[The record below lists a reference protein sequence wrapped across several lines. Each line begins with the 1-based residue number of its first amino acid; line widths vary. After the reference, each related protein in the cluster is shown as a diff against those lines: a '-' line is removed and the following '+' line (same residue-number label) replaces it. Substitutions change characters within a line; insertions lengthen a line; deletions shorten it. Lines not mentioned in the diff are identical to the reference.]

1 MNNPATPPLVIASI
15 DRQGLSAAVTAR
27 LRDMIVEG
35 ALPPGTRLN
44 ERMLC
49 EQLNVSRTPLREA
62 FKTLAVEGLV
72 ALQPNR
78 GAVVAQMSVP
88 DIEQTF
94 EVMGAL
100 EGFSGELACA
110 RATDEEIAEVRALQ
124 FELMAA
130 HARRD
135 LPTYYKLNHT
145 IHDRFNA
152 MARNAVLTE
161 TYQQINARIQSL
173 RFRSNFNQDKW
184 DLAVK
189 EHAAMLEALERR
201 DGPALRLILQ
211 QHLRN
216 KRDAVIAVLRAAQ
229 APEARGASSAES
241 GDA

>member
-1 MNNPATPPLVIASI
+1 MNKPEHPPVIASI
-15 DRQGLSAAVTAR
+15 DRLGLSVAVGAR

-35 ALPPGTRLN
+35 VLAPGTRLN

-62 FKTLAVEGLV
+62 FKTLAVEGLIV
-72 ALQPNR
+72 LQPNR

-88 DIEQTF
+88 EIEQTF

-100 EGFSGELACA
+100 EGLSGELACT
-110 RATDEEIAEVRALQ
+110 RATDDEVAEVKALH
-124 FELMAA
+124 FEMLAA

-135 LPTYYKLNHT
+135 LPAYYKLNHA
-145 IHDRFNA
+145 IHDRMNA

-189 EHAAMLEALERR
+189 EHGAMLEALERR
-201 DGPALRLILQ
+201 DGGALRMILQ

-229 APEARGASSAES
+229 APSSGS
-241 GDA
+241 PGDM

>member
-1 MNNPATPPLVIASI
+1 
-15 DRQGLSAAVTAR
+15 
-27 LRDMIVEG
+27 MIVEG
-35 ALPPGTRLN
+35 TLQPGTRLN

-88 DIEQTF
+88 EIEQTF

-110 RATDEEIAEVRALQ
+110 RAADAEIAEVRALQ

-135 LPTYYKLNHT
+135 LPSYYKLNHR
-145 IHDRFNA
+145 IHDCFNA
-152 MARNAVLTE
+152 MARNVVLTE

-189 EHAAMLEALERR
+189 EHAAMLDALERR

-216 KRDAVIAVLRAAQ
+216 KRDAVIAVLSAAQ
-229 APEARGASSAES
+229 APASSASEEFASKDPLS
-241 GDA
+241 GDV

>member
-1 MNNPATPPLVIASI
+1 MNKPEIPPVIASI
-15 DRQGLSAAVTAR
+15 DRLGLSVAVGAR

-35 ALPPGTRLN
+35 VLAPGTRLN

-62 FKTLAVEGLV
+62 FKTLAVEGLIL
-72 ALQPNR
+72 LQPNR
-78 GAVVAQMSVP
+78 GAVVAQMSEP
-88 DIEQTF
+88 EIEQTF

-100 EGFSGELACA
+100 EGLSGELACA
-110 RATDEEIAEVRALQ
+110 RATDDEVAEVRALH
-124 FELMAA
+124 FEMLAA
-130 HARRD
+130 HTRRD
-135 LPTYYKLNHT
+135 LPAYYKLNHA
-145 IHDRFNA
+145 IHDRMNA

-184 DLAVK
+184 DLAVR
-189 EHAAMLEALERR
+189 EHGAMLEALERR
-201 DGPALRLILQ
+201 DGNALRLILQ

-229 APEARGASSAES
+229 TLSPGSP
-241 GDA
+241 GDL

>member
-1 MNNPATPPLVIASI
+1 MNKPETPPVIASI
-15 DRQGLSAAVTAR
+15 DRLGLSVAVGAR

-35 ALPPGTRLN
+35 VLAPGTRLN

-62 FKTLAVEGLV
+62 FKTLAVEGLIV
-72 ALQPNR
+72 LQPNR

-88 DIEQTF
+88 EIEQTF

-100 EGFSGELACA
+100 EGLSGELACA
-110 RATDEEIAEVRALQ
+110 HATDDEVAEVRALH
-124 FELMAA
+124 FEMLAA
-130 HARRD
+130 HTRRD
-135 LPTYYKLNHT
+135 LPAYYKLNHA
-145 IHDRFNA
+145 IHDRMNA

-184 DLAVK
+184 DLAVR
-189 EHAAMLEALERR
+189 EHGAMLEALERR
-201 DGPALRLILQ
+201 DGNALRLILQ

-216 KRDAVIAVLRAAQ
+216 KRDAVLAVLRAAQ
-229 APEARGASSAES
+229 SSSS
-241 GDA
+241 GSPGDM

>member
-1 MNNPATPPLVIASI
+1 MMNPVTPQPVIPSI
-15 DRQGLSAAVTAR
+15 DRQGLAAAVTAR

-35 ALPPGTRLN
+35 MLQPGTRLN

-62 FKTLAVEGLV
+62 FKTLAVEGLI

-135 LPTYYKLNHT
+135 LPTYYRLNHT

-173 RFRSNFNQDKW
+173 RFRSNFNPDKW
-184 DLAVK
+184 DQAVK
-189 EHAAMLEALERR
+189 EHAAMLDALERR

-229 APEARGASSAES
+229 APASSASE
-241 GDA
+241 D

>member
-1 MNNPATPPLVIASI
+1 MNNPATPPVIASI
-15 DRQGLSAAVTAR
+15 DRLGLSAAVGAR

-35 ALPPGTRLN
+35 VLAPGTRLN

-62 FKTLAVEGLV
+62 FKTLAVEGLIV
-72 ALQPNR
+72 LQPNR

-88 DIEQTF
+88 EIEQTF

-100 EGFSGELACA
+100 EGMSGELACA
-110 RATDEEIAEVRALQ
+110 RATDAEIAEVRALH
-124 FELMAA
+124 FEMMAA

-135 LPTYYKLNHT
+135 LPTYYKLNHA
-145 IHDRFNA
+145 IHDCFNA

-184 DLAVK
+184 DTAVR
-189 EHAAMLEALERR
+189 EHGAMLDALEKRDGEALRQ
-201 DGPALRLILQ
+201 ILL

-216 KRDAVIAVLRAAQ
+216 KRDAVLAVLRAASQ
-229 APEARGASSAES
+229 TPDDTPPGAP
-241 GDA
+241 